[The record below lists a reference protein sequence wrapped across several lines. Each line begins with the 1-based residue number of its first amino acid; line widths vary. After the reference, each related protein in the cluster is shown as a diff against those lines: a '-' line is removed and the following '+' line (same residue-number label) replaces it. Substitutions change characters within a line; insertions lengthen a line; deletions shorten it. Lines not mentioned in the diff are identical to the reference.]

1 MNQLISIRDRR
12 QVTIPKAFL
21 REFGLGVGDKF
32 IIKLE
37 SDQISL
43 EPLKVKTVDLLSKI
57 QQVIKETG
65 ISEKELEK
73 TSVGLKNKQSKYMSS
88 SQQ

>member
-32 IIKLE
+32 IIKLK
-37 SDQISL
+37 SDQILL

-57 QQVIKETG
+57 QQVIKDTG
-65 ISEKELEK
+65 ISEKELKK
-73 TSVGLKNKQSKYMSS
+73 TTTDLRNKQSKYE
-88 SQQ
+88 